1 MQKEIIDQLTKLFE
15 EYNNELFKDKLR
27 TQGLLLD
34 LLKNRYK
41 KEIKALICIIQ
52 YGLCEEISQK
62 QKIDNIFI
70 STNVNR
76 INDQEGID
84 KGLLSEA
91 IRTWAIVMNVDVPQ
105 DNIVISGNDST
116 DSNVVALSNNQNAG
130 LDDYN
135 KGVALIKLK
144 KYEEAITYFNE
155 AIKLDPNNG
164 LYWGN
169 KGFALYLLKKY
180 VEAITCYD
188 EAIKLD
194 PNNGLY
200 WNNKGFAL
208 YLLKKYV
215 EAITCYDEAIKLDPS
230 KNLYK
235 INKKMALWLRW
246 SRLTTYLGIFFIIFF
261 FIGILFFIPFFFRP
275 AKAILFDFGIGFM
288 IQVLLRQGRKFRDK

>member
-164 LYWGN
+164 
-169 KGFALYLLKKY
+169 
-180 VEAITCYD
+180 
-188 EAIKLD
+188 
-194 PNNGLY
+194 PY
-200 WNNKGFAL
+200 WN
-208 YLLKKYV
+208 YTQLKMV
-215 EAITCYDEAIKLDPS
+215 CEI
-230 KNLYK
+230 
-235 INKKMALWLRW
+235 
-246 SRLTTYLGIFFIIFF
+246 
-261 FIGILFFIPFFFRP
+261 
-275 AKAILFDFGIGFM
+275 
-288 IQVLLRQGRKFRDK
+288 